1 MPSNKQSVD
10 QSYSKFNGLRHLAD
24 QNLHGGD
31 HAKAARFYVEALR
44 NWPVDLRAVGNAKY
58 QAVLQGLQMCRQ
70 HPKLTPAPSLR
81 ENGGFR
87 PTGIW
92 ARLYVNAVLREN
104 EWGKWVD
111 MALANQMKN
120 APQFSTMMDAVTD
133 NASMCKSWEYVPGPS
148 GTFSNEYA
156 VRAQGFVLSVGVE
169 ARAAWITSFTDTGKL
184 QLGSED
190 RPEEA
195 SMALVTIL
203 AGDELT

>member
-1 MPSNKQSVD
+1 
-10 QSYSKFNGLRHLAD
+10 
-24 QNLHGGD
+24 
-31 HAKAARFYVEALR
+31 
-44 NWPVDLRAVGNAKY
+44 
-58 QAVLQGLQMCRQ
+58 
-70 HPKLTPAPSLR
+70 
-81 ENGGFR
+81 
-87 PTGIW
+87 
-92 ARLYVNAVLREN
+92 
-104 EWGKWVD
+104 